1 MNQIHKHEKEQFK
14 KLFKQEHFEKFEDR
28 FSVLDTFMQTEQHV
42 TVTELVELLS
52 SKGLLLTPDFVR
64 ETLNLLYQFGFAEKN
79 RFDNGV
85 VRYEHKHVG
94 QHHDHMVCTRCRRIF
109 EFRDDTLENLQ
120 IKIAA
125 THGFHMLQ
133 HKMEI
138 YGICSDCLKERRQV
152 VPLSATKQGEQLI
165 VKGFN
170 GGANA
175 RMRLMTMGLRIGD
188 KIEVITN
195 LDKGQVS
202 IAVDQKRY
210 ILGRGLAQ
218 KVLVE
223 HIRS

>member
-28 FSVLDTFMQTEQHV
+28 FSVLDAFMQTEQHV

-52 SKGLLLTPDFVR
+52 FKGLLLTPDFVR

-218 KVLVE
+218 KVQVE

>member
-1 MNQIHKHEKEQFK
+1 
-14 KLFKQEHFEKFEDR
+14 
-28 FSVLDTFMQTEQHV
+28 
-42 TVTELVELLS
+42 
-52 SKGLLLTPDFVR
+52 
-64 ETLNLLYQFGFAEKN
+64 
-79 RFDNGV
+79 
-85 VRYEHKHVG
+85 
-94 QHHDHMVCTRCRRIF
+94 RCRRIF

>member
-14 KLFKQEHFEKFEDR
+14 KLFKQEHFEKFEER
-28 FSVLDTFMQTEQHV
+28 FSVLDAFMQTEKHV
-42 TVTELVELLS
+42 TVSELVESLNS
-52 SKGLLLTPDFVR
+52 RGLPLTPDFVR
-64 ETLNLLYQFGFAEKN
+64 ETLNLLHQFGFAEKN

-109 EFRDDTLENLQ
+109 EFRNETLENLQ

-125 THGFHMLQ
+125 TYGFHMLQ

-223 HIRS
+223 HLRI